1 MDGKHTHGSTE
12 KLCWY
17 TKHSSDEE
25 GRKLPGKVERMIN
38 GCDIIEE
45 RGNVEMLCKTIVVL
59 FAFFSQFYIT
69 LGQKDEQQQA
79 CKFLAIQFIFLVI

>member
-1 MDGKHTHGSTE
+1 MSHVNSAGRRSHTHERTE

-38 GCDIIEE
+38 GCVIKG
-45 RGNVEMLCKTIVVL
+45 RKGKCRNVM
-59 FAFFSQFYIT
+59 
-69 LGQKDEQQQA
+69 
-79 CKFLAIQFIFLVI
+79 